1 MKRLLAAASLALPTV
16 VAAQGTLQKVKDRG
30 QVRCGASQGVA
41 GLSMPDAQ
49 GNWTGFDTDFC
60 RALAAA
66 IFDDPKKIQLISLSS
81 KDRLTALQSGEIDVL
96 ARTTTWT
103 LSRDAGIGLNFT
115 AVNYYDGQGFE
126 VRRSANI
133 KSVKDLDG
141 ASICVAQGTTN
152 ELNLADYSARAGSN
166 TRSWRSRTS
175 TTS

>member
-1 MKRLLAAASLALPTV
+1 MKRLLAAASLAVAALALPTV
-16 VAAQGTLQKVKDRG
+16 VAAQGTLQKVKNRG

-41 GLSMPDAQ
+41 GFSMPDAQ

-115 AVNYYDGQGFE
+115 AVNYYDGQASRFE
-126 VRRSANI
+126 GAPTSSRSRNSTAPRSA
-133 KSVKDLDG
+133 SLRG
-141 ASICVAQGTTN
+141 PRTN
-152 ELNLADYSARAGSN
+152 
-166 TRSWRSRTS
+166 S
-175 TTS
+175 T